1 MTLQAPAGLSDQMMA
16 RTAGLHREAERSGV
30 MREMLRGSIDR
41 AGYALLLRNLLP
53 VYEAM
58 ERALEQ
64 PDRDPCLGPIANP
77 ALYRAAALRADL
89 QHFAGVDGAAGA
101 ELVPSA
107 ARYAAR
113 VGTGGAGLIAHAYV
127 RYLGDLN
134 GGQILKR
141 LIGRRFGLE
150 GAGLAF
156 YDFPAAADPQS
167 LALSYRV
174 AIDQAGV
181 HLDDAEPVLAEAE
194 TAFRFN
200 IALGEEIQAIRGR
213 LSAG

>member
-1 MTLQAPAGLSDQMMA
+1 MTLQIPAGLSDLMMA

-41 AGYALLLRNLLP
+41 AGYALFLRNLLP
-53 VYEAM
+53 VYDAM
-58 ERALEQ
+58 ERALEH
-64 PDRDPCLGPIANP
+64 PDRDPCLALIANP

-89 QHFAGVDGAAGA
+89 QHFADVDAAA
-101 ELVPSA
+101 EADLVPSA

-113 VGTGGAGLIAHAYV
+113 VGMGGAGLIAHAYV

-167 LALSYRV
+167 LALSYRG
-174 AIDQAGV
+174 AIDQAGA
-181 HLDDAEPVLAEAE
+181 HLDDADAVLAEAE

-200 IALGEEIQAIRGR
+200 IALGEEIQAIHGR